1 MKFDLT
7 TEVFNEQLLKL
18 ISLAKAPAPA
28 PTPLS
33 QLLSSLL
40 MSGINEERAS
50 PELKA
55 KRFALLG
62 KISAA
67 VDSGN
72 MLDLNVDELA
82 LITPLI
88 DANCPTVVFG
98 RIKDILN
105 APMSDKVN

>member
-18 ISLAKAPAPA
+18 VALAKVAVPP

-50 PELKA
+50 PDLKA
-55 KRFALLG
+55 RRFALLCKVG
-62 KISAA
+62 AA
-67 VDSGN
+67 VDTGG
-72 MLDLNVDELA
+72 MLDLTADELA
-82 LITPLI
+82 LIIPLV
-88 DANCPTVVFG
+88 DANCPTLVHG
-98 RIKDILN
+98 RVKEILN
-105 APMSDKVN
+105 SPIGKAN